1 MSSPAPTGPSTT
13 ESGVTD
19 AGDGAGAADVGAA
32 AGAAPGAAAPRK
44 LLRPRLYEQ
53 LADHIADFIEAQGLV
68 PGDRLPP
75 ERRLAK
81 DLGVSRATLSR
92 ALVALEVR
100 GRLEVRHGDGA
111 VVRDPQTRVTL
122 PPLDDVPLHEL
133 LATRLTTM
141 TELASLAA
149 VHPDSALRSALL
161 ADDGGHRDL
170 DQVWECVLRL
180 TDAESLLARIDTAL
194 ADRARQ
200 LGGAGTHPDEV
211 RTLAEAVRRG
221 RVEDVPGAVRA
232 VLGG

>member
-1 MSSPAPTGPSTT
+1 MGPGG
-13 ESGVTD
+13 EGAD
-19 AGDGAGAADVGAA
+19 GGAGAG
-32 AGAAPGAAAPRK
+32 GPRK

-53 LADHIADFIEAQGLV
+53 LADHIADFIEAQGLA

-111 VVRDPQTRVTL
+111 VVRDPLTRVTL

-141 TELASLAA
+141 TELAGLAA
-149 VHPDSALRSALL
+149 VHPDGALRSALL
-161 ADDGGHRDL
+161 SDDGGERGL
-170 DQVWECVLRL
+170 EEVWACVLRL

-194 ADRARQ
+194 AERARQ
-200 LGGAGTHPDEV
+200 LGAVPAHPTHV
-211 RTLAEAVRRG
+211 LALAEAVRRG
-221 RVEDVPGAVRA
+221 RADEVAGAVRA
-232 VLGG
+232 VLAG